1 LNGTMQNEQN
11 VQVHNERL
19 GNGPDS
25 SGTNLGSNQGPP
37 NHNASM
43 VPGPSGSGKSTEPPF
58 AMVLLPPI
66 KNGRHSRPLPPPTE
80 KSRQTLPPGGAR
92 RVTQVAAPVSST
104 PPVAPPRPEHTLT
117 PNSRPIVSR
126 NPPPIP
132 STQNVNNFENNNALS
147 STLQRESNP
156 VLGFHPGPSSGVA
169 GLAPGSSS
177 GSASATVPPSSTG
190 QIPVM
195 ELVSLPT
202 LVNNNNNNTVIN
214 NNRKVSLTS
223 PRPEPERETNLYTEA
238 PKKLLLPQK
247 SHISV
252 ISQNSANQQSSNL
265 QRVLNQS
272 SGDPSVLA
280 ALNSSN
286 SVSKVHHQSTLQK
299 QKGGLLDNTTDI
311 SSQNFT
317 SSSGLTDSSIVTDQI
332 LEQSSI
338 FCQDCG
344 KCKCE
349 ACCRPRKLPQK
360 WLCGGTCLCSKTT
373 VVDTLSCMFCVK
385 GCFYHCTKDELE
397 ETEIDSAF
405 SNPCSCQGK
414 HSTAR
419 WTAMATLWPFL
430 PCLLMYPVLEACAKM
445 TEVIYAKCTASGCQC
460 QNNHHSNH
468 QLNKSTADSSSS
480 LVSMSADSQLT
491 SSAERKGQLLSAAD
505 HVKELAAN
513 VNNPSFNS
521 NKIIDAP
528 PEKRLLITSTSSLS
542 TSLSSS
548 KSEPLV
554 AGSNPS
560 KLLLSNSSKP
570 KLATTSLQ
578 SSNPNSTTATQIM
591 RIKGGHFC

>member
-1 LNGTMQNEQN
+1 MQNDQN

-25 SGTNLGSNQGPP
+25 SNSSSLRGAPQNSSSTLRGSPQNSSPSLPGSSSSSTS
-37 NHNASM
+37 NA
-43 VPGPSGSGKSTEPPF
+43 EEPF

-66 KNGRHSRPLPPPTE
+66 KNGRHSRPLAPPTE
-80 KSRQTLPPGGAR
+80 KSRQALPPGGAR
-92 RVTQVAAPVSST
+92 RVTPAPAST
-104 PPVAPPRPEHTLT
+104 SPVAPPRPEHTLT
-117 PNSRPIVSR
+117 PNSRPIVTR
-126 NPPPIP
+126 NHP
-132 STQNVNNFENNNALS
+132 SNPTQNVNNFENNNALS
-147 STLQRESNP
+147 STSTSPTQQQP
-156 VLGFHPGPSSGVA
+156 VLGLIPGPSAGGGLVPGPSSS
-169 GLAPGSSS
+169 AP
-177 GSASATVPPSSTG
+177 ATT
-190 QIPVM
+190 IPVM

-202 LVNNNNNNTVIN
+202 LVNNNNNTVIN

-252 ISQNSANQQSSNL
+252 ISQNSANQSSNL
-265 QRVLNQS
+265 QRALNQN

-286 SVSKVHHQSTLQK
+286 SSKVSSLQK

-311 SSQNFT
+311 SQNF
-317 SSSGLTDSSIVTDQI
+317 SSSSLTDSSIVADQI
-332 LEQSSI
+332 SEQSSI

-373 VVDTLSCMFCVK
+373 VVDTLSCMCCVK
-385 GCFYHCTKDELE
+385 GCFYHCTKDDLE
-397 ETEIDSAF
+397 ETEIDSTF

-414 HSTAR
+414 HSTTR
-419 WTAMATLWPFL
+419 WTAMATLWPL
-430 PCLLMYPVLEACAKM
+430 IPCLLMYPLLGACAKM

-460 QNNHHSNH
+460 QNNHHSNQ
-468 QLNKSTADSSSS
+468 QLNKSTADSS
-480 LVSMSADSQLT
+480 LVSSADLT
-491 SSAERKGQLLSAAD
+491 SSDSLHRKGQLLSAAD

-528 PEKRLLITSTSSLS
+528 PEKRLLITS
-542 TSLSSS
+542 SS

-554 AGSNPS
+554 PGSNPS

-578 SSNPNSTTATQIM
+578 SSTPNSNSTTATQIM